1 MIFVIAIIF
10 ITFLAII
17 PFLYVRITIQFQ
29 HTQDDDQLTIHIRLL
44 RFLRYRFTVPLIE
57 ISKREAGLVT
67 EQKTNTGKDEKTTFT
82 VTDARQRV
90 AQIKRWLNDI
100 VHLHTIIK
108 KFLQKVSVLQFQWH
122 TQIGVGD
129 AAKTALLVGIGWSVK
144 YYMVAIMSKYM
155 HVCSTPSISI
165 VPFFQGALSRTSF
178 TCMVRFRIGYAILAG
193 LKVVKHWKKDAKVSR
208 RNENEWTSD

>member
-10 ITFLAII
+10 IAFLAII
-17 PFLYVRITIQFQ
+17 PFLYVRMTIQFQ
-29 HTQDDDQLTIHIRLL
+29 HAQDNDQLTIDIRLL

-67 EQKTNTGKDEKTTFT
+67 EQKTSTGKDEKTTFT
-82 VTDARQRV
+82 VTDARQRI

-155 HVCSTPSISI
+155 NVCSTPSIFI
-165 VPFFQGALSRTSF
+165 APFFQGALSRTSF

-193 LKVVKHWKKDAKVSR
+193 LKVVKHWKKGAKVSR